1 MKVLWCCVVKGFRLR
16 FKVNSGFYFD
26 LNYLSVYLLYISKM
40 FSFTKIALILSGL
53 AASAFAQES
62 IESQDFSIDSASD
75 GAVEAMDAEVEA
87 MGGRHR
93 RYSHHDRRRSH
104 HRFPMLIYY
113 PYYNEQIPYY
123 PSYPQAAAPLG
134 QQQYGPMI
142 GRGPASQYDSPMIG
156 RGRAY

>member
-75 GAVEAMDAEVEA
+75 FDDDDVFSSQFRGGGGGAGSFNPSLFRDYPGYSWFPYPHATYPLRTLPNIPFGAHLPPTYF
-87 MGGRHR
+87 GGGNPR
-93 RYSHHDRRRSH
+93 
-104 HRFPMLIYY
+104 L
-113 PYYNEQIPYY
+113 
-123 PSYPQAAAPLG
+123 SYQQLQA
-134 QQQYGPMI
+134 
-142 GRGPASQYDSPMIG
+142 PMIG